1 MAAIA
6 AGTWATAGSHQS
18 GTLTPSR
25 AMQRGQSLLPE
36 RAPLLKRIP
45 HRSQW
50 NIFSSSL
57 CRDVSDPG
65 RAASSSRTNVLSS
78 TSGYV
83 VGMTAPARRGGGWGA
98 IFVYKRR
105 VECDVLI
112 VGAGPTGLTLAAEL
126 RRRDVDC
133 LLIDALDAPQHWDRA
148 TVVHPRSLEIFEAL
162 GIVDRFMAAG
172 TPQRAARLHSAGE
185 VLVELDFS
193 LSGAPYGYN
202 LGLSEED
209 TERFLTEYLEAK
221 GGSVERSTELV
232 ALTPDVD
239 GVTATVERGGREE
252 QIRAAWVVGCGG
264 YHSPVREALGI
275 TMEGHDIEEP
285 WAVFDASLAGREDDF
300 ETTLV
305 YLEETMVILT
315 PLPGRRF
322 RVYTRARD
330 DAEDFIAAATAV
342 LAPYLPDQE
351 LVEIENPTRFRCHAK
366 IADRYREGRVLLA
379 GDAAHVCSPSQGH
392 GMNTG
397 IGDAV
402 NLAWKLALVTEGDA
416 DPKLLDSY
424 EAERR
429 PVAAEV
435 ITAGEGMEDM
445 GNFEGEE
452 GRAARD
458 AEVRAALADPDTA
471 HTEAV
476 AEAELN
482 IDYRDSPI
490 VARGA
495 GDRLPDLGP
504 VTAGPGEPRSQLH
517 QLAHRPGH
525 TLLAIAVGDGG
536 AELPHLLAELEA
548 LVARSPLF
556 DAAFAL
562 ATAPDQ
568 APVGTIHPEAARALG
583 VKRLAVL
590 AIRPD
595 RHIGLIR
602 EDGSLAD
609 VEAYAKLVT
618 G

>member
-1 MAAIA
+1 
-6 AGTWATAGSHQS
+6 
-18 GTLTPSR
+18 
-25 AMQRGQSLLPE
+25 
-36 RAPLLKRIP
+36 
-45 HRSQW
+45 
-50 NIFSSSL
+50 
-57 CRDVSDPG
+57 V
-65 RAASSSRTNVLSS
+65 
-78 TSGYV
+78 
-83 VGMTAPARRGGGWGA
+83 
-98 IFVYKRR
+98 IFVYKRA

-162 GIVDRFMAAG
+162 GIVDRFIAAG

-193 LSGAPYGYN
+193 LSGAPYAYN

-209 TERFLTEYLEAK
+209 TERFLTEYLEAA
-221 GGSVERSTELV
+221 GGSVERSTRLV
-232 ALTPDVD
+232 SMAQDAD
-239 GVTATVERGGREE
+239 GVTATVDRGGHEE
-252 QIRAAWVVGCGG
+252 EVRARWIVGCGG
-264 YHSPVREALGI
+264 YHSPVREEVGI
-275 TMEGHDIEEP
+275 AMEGHDIEDS

-322 RVYTRARD
+322 RVYTRPKADVD
-330 DAEDFIAAATAV
+330 DFVAAATAV
-342 LAPYLPDQE
+342 LAPYLPGQE

-366 IADRYREGRVLLA
+366 VATSYRKGRALLA

-416 DPKLLDSY
+416 DPALLDSY
-424 EAERR
+424 EVERR
-429 PVAAEV
+429 PVAEEV
-435 ITAGEGMEDM
+435 MATGEGMEDM
-445 GNFEGEE
+445 GNFDGEE
-452 GRAARD
+452 GRKARD
-458 AEVRAALADPDTA
+458 AEVRAALTDPDTA
-471 HTEAV
+471 HSEAV

-482 IDYRDSPI
+482 IDYRASPI
-490 VARGA
+490 VMGGA

-504 VTAGPGEPRSQLH
+504 VTAGPGEPQVRLH
-517 QLAHRPGH
+517 QLAQRPGH
-525 TLLAIAVGDGG
+525 TLIVIAVGDGG
-536 AELPHLLAELEA
+536 DELPHLFAQLEA
-548 LVARSPLF
+548 LVARSPLV

-568 APVGTIHPEAARALG
+568 APVGTIHPETAAALG
-583 VKRLAVL
+583 VKSLAVL

-595 RHIGLIR
+595 RHIGFFA
-602 EDGSLAD
+602 EHASLAD
-609 VEAYAKLVT
+609 VKAYAALVSR

>member
-1 MAAIA
+1 
-6 AGTWATAGSHQS
+6 
-18 GTLTPSR
+18 
-25 AMQRGQSLLPE
+25 
-36 RAPLLKRIP
+36 
-45 HRSQW
+45 
-50 NIFSSSL
+50 
-57 CRDVSDPG
+57 
-65 RAASSSRTNVLSS
+65 
-78 TSGYV
+78 
-83 VGMTAPARRGGGWGA
+83 
-98 IFVYKRR
+98 

-162 GIVDRFMAAG
+162 GIVDRFIGAG
-172 TPQRAARLHSAGE
+172 TPQRAARLHSAGK

-193 LSGAPYGYN
+193 LSGAPYAYN

-209 TERFLTEYLEAK
+209 TERFLTEYLEAA
-221 GGSVERSTELV
+221 GGSVERGTRLL
-232 ALTPDVD
+232 AMAQDAD
-239 GVTATVERGGREE
+239 AVTATLDRGAREE
-252 QIRAAWVVGCGG
+252 EVHARWIVGCGG
-264 YHSPVREALGI
+264 YHSPVREAVGI
-275 TMEGHDIEEP
+275 AMEGHDIEEP
-285 WAVFDASLAGREDDF
+285 WAVFDATLAGREDDF
-300 ETTLV
+300 ETFLV
-305 YLEETMVILT
+305 YLEQTMVILT

-322 RVYTRARD
+322 RVYTRPHD
-330 DAEDFIAAATAV
+330 DNADFVAAATAV
-342 LAPYLPDQE
+342 LARYLPDQR
-351 LVEIENPTRFRCHAK
+351 LTEIENPTRFRCHAK
-366 IADRYREGRVLLA
+366 VATSYRAGRALLA

-402 NLAWKLALVTEGDA
+402 NLAWKLALVTAGDA
-416 DPKLLDSY
+416 DPALLDSY

-429 PVAAEV
+429 PVAEEV
-435 ITAGEGMEDM
+435 MATGEGMEEM
-445 GNFEGEE
+445 GRFDGEE

-458 AEVRAALADPDTA
+458 AEVRAALSDPETA
-471 HTEAV
+471 HSEAV

-490 VARGA
+490 VMARDA
-495 GDRLPDLGP
+495 GDTGDTGDVGDAGEDPSLTKGEVRPGSSPASLEAGARLPDLGP
-504 VTAGPGEPRSQLH
+504 VTAGPGEPKVRLH

-525 TLLAIAVGDGG
+525 TLILIAVGDGG
-536 AELPHLLAELEA
+536 DELPHLFAQVEA

-583 VKRLAVL
+583 VKSLAVL

-595 RHIGLIR
+595 RHVGLIK
-602 EDGSLAD
+602 EGATLAD
-609 VEAYAKLVT
+609 VEAYAALVT
-618 G
+618 GL

>member
-1 MAAIA
+1 
-6 AGTWATAGSHQS
+6 
-18 GTLTPSR
+18 
-25 AMQRGQSLLPE
+25 
-36 RAPLLKRIP
+36 
-45 HRSQW
+45 
-50 NIFSSSL
+50 
-57 CRDVSDPG
+57 
-65 RAASSSRTNVLSS
+65 
-78 TSGYV
+78 
-83 VGMTAPARRGGGWGA
+83 
-98 IFVYKRR
+98 

-133 LLIDALDAPQHWDRA
+133 LLIDARNSPQQWDRA

-162 GIVDRFMAAG
+162 GIVDRFLTAG
-172 TPQRAARLHSAGE
+172 TPQRAARLHSAGA

-193 LSGAPYGYN
+193 LSGAPYPYN

-209 TERFLTEYLEAK
+209 TERFLTEYLEAA
-221 GGSVERSTELV
+221 GGSIERSTKLL
-232 ALTPDVD
+232 ALDQD
-239 GVTATVERGGREE
+239 AAGITATVDRGGHEE
-252 QIRAAWVVGCGG
+252 EVRAAWVVGCGG
-264 YHSPVREALGI
+264 FHSPVREALGI
-275 TMEGHDIEEP
+275 PMEGHDIEEP

-322 RVYTRARD
+322 RVYTRPKD
-330 DAEDFIAAATAV
+330 DSEDFVAAATAV
-342 LAPYLPDQE
+342 LAPYLPGQE
-351 LVEIENPTRFRCHAK
+351 LVEIENPSRFGCHAK
-366 IADRYREGRVLLA
+366 IAGRYREGRALLA

-402 NLAWKLALVTEGDA
+402 NLAWKLALVSEGDA
-416 DPKLLDSY
+416 DPQLLDSY
-424 EAERR
+424 EIERR
-429 PVAAEV
+429 PVAEEV
-435 ITAGEGMEDM
+435 VVAGEGMEDM
-445 GNFEGEE
+445 GRFDGEA

-458 AEVRAALADPDTA
+458 AEVRAALSDPDIA
-471 HTEAV
+471 HAEAV

-482 IDYRDSPI
+482 IDYGASPI
-490 VARGA
+490 VSGDRG
-495 GDRLPDLGP
+495 GRLGPGQRLPDLGP
-504 VTAGPGEPRSQLH
+504 VTAGPGQPQVRLH

-536 AELPHLLAELEA
+536 DELPRLFAELEG

-556 DAAFAL
+556 DAAFAF

-568 APVGTIHPEAARALG
+568 APVGTIHPEAAAALG
-583 VKRLAVL
+583 IESLAVL

-595 RHIGLIR
+595 RHVGLIK
-602 EDGSLAD
+602 EGATLAD
-609 VEAYAKLVT
+609 VEAYAALVS

>member
-1 MAAIA
+1 
-6 AGTWATAGSHQS
+6 
-18 GTLTPSR
+18 
-25 AMQRGQSLLPE
+25 
-36 RAPLLKRIP
+36 
-45 HRSQW
+45 
-50 NIFSSSL
+50 
-57 CRDVSDPG
+57 
-65 RAASSSRTNVLSS
+65 
-78 TSGYV
+78 
-83 VGMTAPARRGGGWGA
+83 
-98 IFVYKRR
+98 

-133 LLIDALDAPQHWDRA
+133 LLIDALGAPQHWDRA

-162 GIVDRFMAAG
+162 GIVDRFIAAG
-172 TPQRAARLHSAGE
+172 TPQRAARLHSAGK

-193 LSGAPYGYN
+193 LSGAPYPYN

-221 GGSVERSTELV
+221 GGSVERSTRLV
-232 ALTPDVD
+232 ALTQDSG
-239 GVTATVERGGREE
+239 GVTVTVERGGREE
-252 QIRAAWVVGCGG
+252 QVRAAWLVGCGG

-275 TMEGHDIEEP
+275 PMAGHDIEEP

-300 ETTLV
+300 DTTLV

-322 RVYTRARD
+322 RVYTRPRD
-330 DAEDFIAAATAV
+330 DGEDFVAAATAV
-342 LAPYLPDQE
+342 LRPYLPGQE

-366 IADRYREGRVLLA
+366 IATRYREGRALLA

-416 DPKLLDSY
+416 DPKILDSY
-424 EAERR
+424 EVERR
-429 PVAAEV
+429 AVAAEV
-435 ITAGEGMEDM
+435 IATGEGMEDM
-445 GNFEGEE
+445 GNFDGEA

-458 AEVRAALADPDTA
+458 AEVRAALTDPDTA
-471 HTEAV
+471 HSEAV

-490 VARGA
+490 VAGRHDRAGSPDGGGPSVEAAPLQA

-504 VTAGPGEPRSQLH
+504 VTAAPGASQVRLH
-517 QLAHRPGH
+517 RLAHRPGH

-536 AELPHLLAELEA
+536 EELPHLFAELEA

-568 APVGTIHPEAARALG
+568 SPVGTIHPEAAAALG

-595 RHIGLIR
+595 RHVGLIR
-602 EDGSLAD
+602 EDGSIAD
-609 VEAYAKLVT
+609 VEAYAKLLS
-618 G
+618 GR

>member
-1 MAAIA
+1 
-6 AGTWATAGSHQS
+6 
-18 GTLTPSR
+18 
-25 AMQRGQSLLPE
+25 
-36 RAPLLKRIP
+36 
-45 HRSQW
+45 
-50 NIFSSSL
+50 
-57 CRDVSDPG
+57 
-65 RAASSSRTNVLSS
+65 
-78 TSGYV
+78 
-83 VGMTAPARRGGGWGA
+83 
-98 IFVYKRR
+98 
-105 VECDVLI
+105 VECAVLI

-126 RRRDVDC
+126 RRREVDC
-133 LLIDALDAPQHWDRA
+133 LLIDALDAPRQWDRA

-162 GIVDRFMAAG
+162 GIVDRFMAVGA
-172 TPQRAARLHSAGE
+172 PQRAARLHSAGE

-193 LSGAPYGYN
+193 LSGAPYPYN

-209 TERFLTEYLEAK
+209 TERFLTEYLEAA
-221 GGSVERSTELV
+221 GGSIERSTRLL
-232 ALTPDVD
+232 ALTQDED

-252 QIRAAWVVGCGG
+252 LIRAAWLVGCGG

-275 TMEGHDIEEP
+275 PLEGHDIEEP
-285 WAVFDASLAGREDDF
+285 WAVFDVSLAGREDDF

-305 YLEETMVILT
+305 YFEETMVILT

-322 RVYTRARD
+322 RVYTRPKD
-330 DAEDFIAAATAV
+330 DTADFVAAAREV
-342 LAPYLPDQE
+342 LARYLPDQE

-366 IADRYREGRVLLA
+366 IAARYREGRALLA

-402 NLAWKLALVTEGDA
+402 NLAWKLALVTAGDA
-416 DPKLLDSY
+416 DPALLDSY

-429 PVAAEV
+429 PVADEV
-435 ITAGEGMEDM
+435 IATGEGMEDM
-445 GNFEGEE
+445 GGFDGEE

-458 AEVRAALADPDTA
+458 AEVRAALTDPDTA
-471 HTEAV
+471 HAEAV

-482 IDYRDSPI
+482 IDYRASPI
-490 VARGA
+490 VMARDAGDVGEEGEDPSLTNSGEVRSGSSRSSLEP

-504 VTAGPGEPRSQLH
+504 VRAGPGEPEARLH

-536 AELPHLLAELEA
+536 EELPHLFAQLEG

-568 APVGTIHPEAARALG
+568 APVGTIHPQAAAALG
-583 VKRLAVL
+583 VRSLAIF

-595 RHIGLIR
+595 RHVGFVG
-602 EDGSLAD
+602 EGASVAD
-609 VEAYAKLVT
+609 VERYAALVT
-618 G
+618 GR

>member
-1 MAAIA
+1 M
-6 AGTWATAGSHQS
+6 
-18 GTLTPSR
+18 R
-25 AMQRGQSLLPE
+25 AL
-36 RAPLLKRIP
+36 
-45 HRSQW
+45 
-50 NIFSSSL
+50 
-57 CRDVSDPG
+57 
-65 RAASSSRTNVLSS
+65 
-78 TSGYV
+78 
-83 VGMTAPARRGGGWGA
+83 
-98 IFVYKRR
+98 
-105 VECDVLI
+105 LI

-126 RRRDVDC
+126 RRREVDC
-133 LLIDALDAPQHWDRA
+133 LLIDSLDGPQHWDRA

-162 GIVDRFMAAG
+162 GIVDRFIAAG

-193 LSGAPYGYN
+193 LSGAPYAYN

-209 TERFLTEYLEAK
+209 TERFLTEYLEAA
-221 GGSVERSTELV
+221 GGQVERSTRLLG
-232 ALTPDVD
+232 LTQDAD

-252 QIRAAWVVGCGG
+252 QIRAAWLVGCGG

-275 TMEGHDIEEP
+275 PMDGHDIEEP

-300 ETTLV
+300 ETFLV
-305 YLEETMVILT
+305 YLEEPMVILT

-322 RVYTRARD
+322 RVYTRPKD
-330 DAEDFIAAATAV
+330 DAADFVAAARAV
-342 LAPYLPDQE
+342 LARYLPDQE

-366 IADRYREGRVLLA
+366 IATRYREGRALLA

-416 DPKLLDSY
+416 DPALLDSY
-424 EAERR
+424 EVERR
-429 PVAAEV
+429 PVAEEV
-435 ITAGEGMEDM
+435 MATGEGMEDM
-445 GNFEGEE
+445 GNFDGEE
-452 GRAARD
+452 GRKARD
-458 AEVRAALADPDTA
+458 DEVRAALTDPDTA
-471 HTEAV
+471 HSEAV

-490 VARGA
+490 VSGGEA
-495 GDRLPDLGP
+495 GDRVPDIGP
-504 VTAGPGEPRSQLH
+504 VVAGPGEPEVRLH

-525 TLLAIAVGDGG
+525 TLIAIAIGDGG
-536 AELPHLLAELEA
+536 DELPHLFAELEA

-562 ATAPDQ
+562 ATAADQ
-568 APVGTIHPEAARALG
+568 ASVGTIHPEAAATLG
-583 VKRLAVL
+583 VKSLAIL

-595 RHIGLIR
+595 RHVGLIR
-602 EDGSLAD
+602 EGGSLAD
-609 VEAYAKLVT
+609 VEAYAALVS